1 MQLVLLF
8 LLLLLFLFLLLLLF
22 MRNGQ
27 MQQKPS
33 WQHKNSKQGK
43 QLEKL
48 ELKLFFVTAILA
60 VIKLKLEKG
69 DSLAQM

>member
-8 LLLLLFLFLLLLLF
+8 LLLLLFLLSLLLF

-60 VIKLKLEKG
+60 VIQLKLEKG